1 MTTTPYVGAGVGA
14 DFVDDVANRNSYAV
28 PMRRGNGASR
38 IPTAEGPCMTPHRQ
52 RVPML
57 DLVFLG
63 GGVLLFCL
71 LIAYERLCN
80 RL

>member
-1 MTTTPYVGAGVGA
+1 MPFLCGARPVPLEFLSARGLLCPASTGVFHAG
-14 DFVDDVANRNSYAV
+14 FLVA
-28 PMRRGNGASR
+28 PRRQEFS
-38 IPTAEGPCMTPHRQ
+38 
-52 RVPML
+52 ML
-57 DLVFLG
+57 DFVFLG

>member
-1 MTTTPYVGAGVGA
+1 MPPVRFLRTKE
-14 DFVDDVANRNSYAV
+14 
-28 PMRRGNGASR
+28 AS
-38 IPTAEGPCMTPHRQ
+38 
-52 RVPML
+52 ML
-57 DLVFLG
+57 DLMFLG